1 MDLRQISI
9 NSPQNPAASYLE
21 SQQLLDSMLQRV
33 GQVLDS
39 KDVYIYIIDD
49 KKTMVELIAGIGL
62 YHKWIGHCRLLENSL
77 CAKVLTTGQPH
88 VGYKFRDYND
98 LESLWEKDVEAIIAL
113 PLRIEGK
120 IKGVVGVGLS
130 GEHQVPKQKEKVL
143 LEGISEMLAMVLGR
157 IDKFYRMSSE
167 QSGLCS
173 EERKIWHIH
182 DCMSEL
188 FSVLNKDACFEFLV
202 KAHEEMLGYKNDEL
216 LGTSVFALIHPEDQL
231 TVKQSFRKFCA
242 AGQEHFPQTLEC
254 RFRHKDGWY
263 MWLETTAIIMRD
275 DQDKVVGIL
284 LSSREITERKEA
296 QRALEESEEKF
307 RLLFNNAN
315 DAICLAELL
324 PGGRPGQIVE
334 VNKVFCQLWGYSRS
348 QILHTSL
355 ASLMPLWETSDF
367 AAKRQRLQRGGH
379 ILFETTQENLQGD
392 SFSLEVNARALVINE
407 QWFIMM
413 IGRNTSERRRM
424 EQEMLKLERLNV
436 IGEMAAGIGHEV
448 RNPLTTVRGMLQ
460 MMNKREQNGQ
470 NEEFYTMMID
480 ELDRAHGIIT
490 EFLSVA
496 RDKTIKFE
504 PVNLNS
510 VVNALAPLIQ
520 ADAQLV
526 RKRLQLALGE
536 VSLVLAD
543 QKEIRQLIL
552 NLARNGLD
560 AMNEGGTL
568 TIATEG
574 LPLGVRLIIKDD
586 GPGIPTAVLA
596 KLGTPFFTTKE
607 HGTGLGLVVCYS
619 IAKHHGTTL
628 DVETGKEG
636 TAFSIVFRK
645 AEQ

>member
-1 MDLRQISI
+1 MFMDNRQNSISSKNI
-9 NSPQNPAASYLE
+9 TASYLE

-49 KKTMVELIAGIGL
+49 RNVMIELIAGIGL
-62 YHKWIGHCRLLENSL
+62 YHKWIGHCKALQDSL

-88 VGYKFRDYND
+88 VGYKFRAYSD
-98 LESLWEKDVEAIIAL
+98 LASLWEKGVEAIIAL
-113 PLRIEGK
+113 PLKIAGQ

-143 LEGISEMLAMVLGR
+143 LEGITEMVAMVLGR
-157 IDKFYRMSSE
+157 IDKFYRVSPE
-167 QSGLCS
+167 LPGLCS
-173 EERKIWHIH
+173 DERKIWHIH

-216 LGTSVFALIHPEDQL
+216 LGTSVFLLIHPEDQL
-231 TVKQSFRKFCA
+231 AVKQQFRRFLS
-242 AGQEHFPQTLEC
+242 AGQEHLPQTLEC
-254 RFRHKDGWY
+254 RFRHKEGWY

-275 DQDKVVGIL
+275 ERDKVVGIL
-284 LSSREITERKEA
+284 LSSREVTERKEA

-324 PGGRPGQIVE
+324 PDGMPGRIVE
-334 VNKVFCQLWGYSRS
+334 VNDVFCQLWGYSRK
-348 QILHTSL
+348 QIFQIFLSKL
-355 ASLMPLWETSDF
+355 IPLWESDSF
-367 AAKRQRLQRGGH
+367 SGMRQRLQREGH
-379 ILFETTQENLQGD
+379 VLFETSQENQEGQ
-392 SFSLEVNARALVINE
+392 SFSVEFNTCALVINGKH
-407 QWFIMM
+407 FVMM

-448 RNPLTTVRGMLQ
+448 RNPLTTVRGLLQ
-460 MMNKREQNGQ
+460 LMKKREGHSG
-470 NEEFYTMMID
+470 NEEYYTMMID
-480 ELDRAHGIIT
+480 ELDRAHGIIA
-490 EFLSVA
+490 EFLSLA
-496 RDKTIKFE
+496 KNKTVKFE
-504 PVNLNS
+504 AINLND
-510 VVNALAPLIQ
+510 VVHALAPLIQ
-520 ADAQLV
+520 ADAQLA
-526 RKRLQLALGE
+526 KKQLML
-536 VSLVLAD
+536 SLADVPCVHAD

-560 AMNEGGTL
+560 AMPEGGTL
-568 TIATEG
+568 SIGTEIA
-574 LPLGVRLIIKDD
+574 PQGVRLVVKDE
-586 GPGIPTAVLA
+586 GPGIPEEVLG

-619 IAKHHGTTL
+619 IAKHHQTTL
-628 DVETGKEG
+628 DIDTGKG
-636 TAFSIVFRK
+636 GSAFSIVLGK
-645 AEQ
+645 AE